1 MAKLNRFLEETL
13 PSVKKEYKPLTSE
26 LNFQPLPESF
36 KMEKKPSNQ
45 KTISMSKFGSNI
57 RSGINSLQILSRKNT
72 SSLVNQILSKNHKAP
87 KKLVQ
92 HDVFKKS
99 GKKWYQFVLVYLF
112 ELVYVKFVIIYDQN
126 HCNW

>member
-99 GKKWYQFVLVYLF
+99 GKK
-112 ELVYVKFVIIYDQN
+112 
-126 HCNW
+126 